1 MDIGMRPSW
10 RDQFGLLIV
19 LAALPVVTGWM
30 LINPPAGLPP
40 AILAGSGAVMIVI
53 AGTVLLYRHFVWRFH
68 IDEAT
73 IESCYGII
81 SRDVHSIRVRD
92 LRNINVRQSI
102 LQRILG
108 IGDVE
113 FSSAGGAGI
122 EVTFFGVKAPL
133 TLKEEVL
140 ALEAAPSDASS

>member
-1 MDIGMRPSW
+1 MELEVRPSW
-10 RDQFGLLIV
+10 RDQFGLLLLLIILL
-19 LAALPVVTGWM
+19 LATLWAVFSPPSALP
-30 LINPPAGLPP
+30 PR
-40 AILAGSGAVMIVI
+40 ILAGTLVAMLLIGVV
-53 AGTVLLYRHFVWRFH
+53 VLLYRHYVWRFS
-68 IDEAT
+68 INSSA

-81 SRDVHSIRVRD
+81 SRNVHSIRIRD

-122 EVTFFGVKAPL
+122 EVTFFGVANPL
-133 TLKEEVL
+133 KLKEEIL
-140 ALEAAPSDASS
+140 QLEEVPED